1 MNFLGMGTMEIVVVL
16 LVAFLFLGPERMI
29 GVAKTLGK
37 TMAELRRMTEDLPKL
52 VLDEDENAK
61 PPEAPIVHRG
71 SGPNPTI
78 NNNSDTSQISPYS
91 PPATTTE
98 EVPASE
104 DGPVPF
110 QRPAPIPDNPEPM
123 SKQESE

>member
-1 MNFLGMGTMEIVVVL
+1 MNFLGMGTMELFVVL

-29 GVAKTLGK
+29 GVARTLGK

-78 NNNSDTSQISPYS
+78 NTNSDTARISPYAT
-91 PPATTTE
+91 PPEAE
-98 EVPASE
+98 EASVSE

-110 QRPAPIPDNPEPM
+110 QRPAPIPDDPGPT

>member
-37 TMAELRRMTEDLPKL
+37 TMAELRRMTAELPNL
-52 VLDEDENAK
+52 VLDEDEK
-61 PPEAPIVHRG
+61 TVPTEAPIIHRG

-78 NNNSDTSQISPYS
+78 NTNSDTARISPYAT
-91 PPATTTE
+91 PPEAE
-98 EVPASE
+98 EASVSE

-110 QRPAPIPDNPEPM
+110 QRPAPIPDDPEPT